1 MLRFNEHNEIIRQE
15 ACRAILCGIG
25 GDEAARRSMEELDA
39 LARAADMDVLGTCTQ
54 AVDRIHSATVFG
66 RGKVEE
72 IAQFCDAME
81 ADVLIFD
88 GELSGIQIR
97 NLEEKTAVLVIDRT
111 ILILDLFARRAMS
124 REGQLQVELA
134 QLSYRLPRL
143 MGFGRKLSRLGGGIG
158 TRGPGEKKL
167 ETDRRHILR
176 RMAEIRG
183 EIAQVQARR
192 KVMRA
197 RRERNGMPVV
207 ALVGY
212 TNAGKSAVMNRMLQM
227 YGSAE
232 KTVASV
238 DQLFATLDTRQ
249 RRIDLGQGEQ
259 FVLVDTVGFVSRL
272 PHSLVAAFR
281 ATLEEVADADLLID
295 VVDGSDPERD
305 FQIQTT
311 QSVLEEIGADGI
323 PCLTVFN
330 KCDLADGEI
339 LDETGSGAYFISALR
354 GDGMEELLGAIRAGL
369 FADRQEAVL
378 LVPYTD
384 GASLS
389 YVCRNT
395 QVLSMEYLPEGTKVR
410 TILQKED
417 HERLR
422 DYDTL

>member
-1 MLRFNEHNEIIRQE
+1 
-15 ACRAILCGIG
+15 
-25 GDEAARRSMEELDA
+25 
-39 LARAADMDVLGTCTQ
+39 
-54 AVDRIHSATVFG
+54 
-66 RGKVEE
+66 
-72 IAQFCDAME
+72 
-81 ADVLIFD
+81 
-88 GELSGIQIR
+88 
-97 NLEEKTAVLVIDRT
+97 
-111 ILILDLFARRAMS
+111 
-124 REGQLQVELA
+124 
-134 QLSYRLPRL
+134 
-143 MGFGRKLSRLGGGIG
+143 
-158 TRGPGEKKL
+158 
-167 ETDRRHILR
+167 
-176 RMAEIRG
+176 
-183 EIAQVQARR
+183 VQARR

-227 YGSAE
+227 YGSAA

-311 QSVLEEIGADGI
+311 QSVLEEIGADDR

-330 KCDLADGEI
+330 KCDLTDGEI

-378 LVPYTD
+378 LIPYTD
-384 GASLS
+384 GAALS